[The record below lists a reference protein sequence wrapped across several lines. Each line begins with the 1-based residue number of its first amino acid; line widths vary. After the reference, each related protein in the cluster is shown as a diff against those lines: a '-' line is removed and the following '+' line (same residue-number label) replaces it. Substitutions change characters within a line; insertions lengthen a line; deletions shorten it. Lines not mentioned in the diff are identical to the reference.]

1 MDELFWLRGIE
12 RLTIVTAAIVVVY
25 LGYRLYLLGASSSRT
40 QVDFSSQLM
49 KFAASGTGPGL
60 LFMVFGCAILV
71 CSLIFGGVTS
81 KVSIGKTATQ
91 EDVQSAIHVEAPG
104 EAQADARPPAVTAP
118 TVAVPIP
125 NAQRPSSEAAAAGV
139 PAPESPATAAAAGAR
154 EQRHP
159 RWEDSAA
166 RRVARELSAT
176 TGTVEEQN
184 MRRIP
189 PSSR

>member
-12 RLTIVTAAIVVVY
+12 RLTIVAGGIVIVY
-25 LGYRLYLLGASSSRT
+25 LGYRLYLLGAGSSRT

-81 KVSIGKTATQ
+81 KVSTGETVMR
-91 EDVQSAIHVEAPG
+91 EDVQSAIQGAAPG
-104 EAQADARPPAVTAP
+104 PAQADARLPSATTPTA
-118 TVAVPIP
+118 TVPIP
-125 NAQRPSSEAAAAGV
+125 NAQAPSSAAATPGT
-139 PAPESPATAAAAGAR
+139 PAPGTAAAPAAHEVIR
-154 EQRHP
+154 P

-166 RRVARELSAT
+166 RRVAKELSAT
-176 TGTVEEQN
+176 TGAVEEQN
-184 MRRIP
+184 MRKIP
-189 PSSR
+189 PHAR